1 MEYIYIK
8 TYLLTYV
15 RTYLLILKQA
25 KHLSTVQLMRPY
37 KSILLIRHSGN
48 LDGTET
54 IVTAKV

>member
-1 MEYIYIK
+1 MKYIYK
-8 TYLLTYV
+8 NVPTYLL
-15 RTYLLILKQA
+15 TYLLILKQA

>member
-1 MEYIYIK
+1 MKYIYK
-8 TYLLTYV
+8 NVPTYLH
-15 RTYLLILKQA
+15 TYLLILKQA

-48 LDGTET
+48 FHGTET